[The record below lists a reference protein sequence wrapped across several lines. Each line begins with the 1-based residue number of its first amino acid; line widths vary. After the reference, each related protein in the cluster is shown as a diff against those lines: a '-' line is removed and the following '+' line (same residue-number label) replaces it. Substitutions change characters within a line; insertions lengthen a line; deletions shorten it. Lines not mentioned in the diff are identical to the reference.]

1 MQMLKEGLKTLRLNY
16 LATNLETVLTEIPAK
31 AKTAEALKHLIEAE
45 LLDKK
50 TRQIESRLSQAK
62 LGQFK
67 PDDEYNWT
75 WSKGITVEKY
85 AELKRLDFIHKPE
98 NIIFVGNQGVGKTM
112 LAKNLA
118 NLAANRGIKTLYTT
132 ASRIILD
139 LGQCESSR
147 ELEKCLRKYEKC
159 QLLVI
164 DEIGYQNYDAK
175 AGDFLFEIVNRRYQ
189 RTATIFT
196 TNLAF
201 KDWGN
206 VFPGAASVTAMIDR
220 ITHHCHIIKQQ
231 GESYRAYDSSMQNK
245 GVPSHG

>member
-1 MQMLKEGLKTLRLNY
+1 MLKEGLKGLRLNH
-16 LATNLETVLTEIPAK
+16 LANHLETLLAEIPAK
-31 AKTAEALKHLIEAE
+31 ASAMEALKILVEAE
-45 LLDKK
+45 LLDKRM
-50 TRQIESRLSQAK
+50 RQIDSRLKQAK

-67 PDDEYNWT
+67 ADDEYNWT
-75 WSKGITVEKY
+75 WSKGITQEKY
-85 AELKRLDFIHKPE
+85 AELRQLHFVTKPE

-132 ASRIILD
+132 ASRIVLD
-139 LGQCESSR
+139 LGHCESSR
-147 ELEKCLRKYEKC
+147 EMEKCLRKYEKC

-201 KDWGN
+201 KDWGK

-231 GESYRAYDSSMQNK
+231 GESYRAYDSAMQNK
-245 GVPSHG
+245 GKN